1 MPLAKPKTDKTA
13 PAFENPDAGE
23 GTSVESAGTESAA
36 EAAPAKTTALAAA
49 STRAVGAPAVSNAD
63 MRILDSLKDSIRVD
77 FNTLVQVQAV
87 QGTFS
92 DKEKD
97 DSLGDTITMELM
109 SFQDNYVC
117 SPNADEAD
125 TELVKF
131 SDDGITA
138 KDGTDMAAH
147 LAQLLLDWPKA
158 KITKRVVLVG
168 PLLERAKGDGLI
180 DELIQLDLAPTSKA
194 MFDRYMA
201 NCAWKIKSGK
211 LDPEAAKRIKLTARV
226 AKGSGTI
233 KYTVVD
239 FETAA

>member
-1 MPLAKPKTDKTA
+1 MPLAKPKNSPAA
-13 PAFENPDAGE
+13 PAFENPDE
-23 GTSVESAGTESAA
+23 GGNTSVETSAA
-36 EAAPAKTTALAAA
+36 DTAADAAPARTTALAAA
-49 STRAVGAPAVSNAD
+49 STRAVGAPAVSNAQ
-63 MRILDSLKDSIRVD
+63 MRILDGLKNSIPVE

-97 DSLGDTITMELM
+97 ESLGDTIEMELM

-138 KDGTDMAAH
+138 KDGTDMATH
-147 LAQLLLDWPKA
+147 LAELLLDWPKA

-168 PLLERAKGDGLI
+168 PLLSRTKGDGLV
-180 DELIQLDLAPTSKA
+180 DELIQIDLAPTSKA

-211 LDPEAAKRIKLTARV
+211 LDPEAAKRVKLTARV

>member
-1 MPLAKPKTDKTA
+1 MSLTKPKTNTKPTT
-13 PAFENPDAGE
+13 FENPDE
-23 GTSVESAGTESAA
+23 GGDTGVENSAA
-36 EAAPAKTTALAAA
+36 DTVAEATPAKTTALAAA
-49 STRAVGAPAVSNAD
+49 SSRAVGAPAVSNAE
-63 MRILDSLKDSIRVD
+63 MRILDSLKDAIRVE

-92 DKEKD
+92 EKEKEV
-97 DSLGDTITMELM
+97 SLGDTIEMELM

-125 TELVKF
+125 TDLVKF

-138 KDGTDMAAH
+138 KDGTDMAEH
-147 LAQLLLDWPKA
+147 LRTLLLDWPKA

-168 PLLERAKGDGLI
+168 PLLSRSKGDGLV
-180 DELIQLDLAPTSKA
+180 DELVQLDLPPTSKA

-211 LDPEAAKRIKLTARV
+211 LDPEASKRIKLTARV